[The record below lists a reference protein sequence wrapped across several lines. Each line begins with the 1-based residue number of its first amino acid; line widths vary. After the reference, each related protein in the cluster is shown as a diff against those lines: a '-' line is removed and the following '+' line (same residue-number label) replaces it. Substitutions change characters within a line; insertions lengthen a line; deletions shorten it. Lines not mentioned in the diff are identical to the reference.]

1 MNITPVSRFA
11 AYQRD
16 FLKYGEGFE
25 EEFIITLQK
34 KEPKQIIIPPGT
46 GSLIP
51 YVRDLLDTRYEYK
64 FSDRACSYYRVK
76 EQ

>member
-1 MNITPVSRFA
+1 M
-11 AYQRD
+11 
-16 FLKYGEGFE
+16 
-25 EEFIITLQK
+25 TLQK
-34 KEPKQIIIPPGT
+34 KEPKWIIIPPGT

-51 YVRDLLDTRYEYK
+51 YVRDLPDTRYEYK